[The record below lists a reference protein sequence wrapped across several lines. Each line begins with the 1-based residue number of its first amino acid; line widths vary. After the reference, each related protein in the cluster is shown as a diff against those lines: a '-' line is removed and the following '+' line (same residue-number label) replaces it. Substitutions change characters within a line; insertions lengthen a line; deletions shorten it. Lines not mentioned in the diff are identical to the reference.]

1 MRVAINSNF
10 ERTTWFSETS
20 ETGNIGKSIG
30 DNIMAVNVN
39 TNVSA
44 MTAQRFLNNATQAQ
58 NTSMERLSS
67 GFKINSAKD
76 DAAGLQISNRLNVQS
91 RGLDVAV
98 RNAND
103 GISIAQTAE
112 GAMKETTGILQ
123 RMRDLSLQ
131 SANGANSKD
140 DRVAIQEEVT
150 SLNDELNR
158 IAETTSFGGNKL
170 LNGTYETKS
179 FQIGA
184 DNGEAVMLSLKDMR
198 SDNAQMGGNSYVA
211 ENGKD
216 KNWGVQEGSNDL
228 SITLNDKKTGE
239 QTINISAKA
248 GDDIEELATYINGQT
263 DKVTAS
269 VDEDG
274 RLQIFTDNNT
284 ISGPASFGGS
294 LASELGIGEAK
305 QETVSDIDVT
315 SVGGSQ
321 QSVAILDS
329 ALKYVDS
336 HRAELGAFQNRFGHA
351 ISNLDNINENVNA
364 SASRIK
370 DTDFAKETTAM
381 TKSQILSQASS
392 SILAQAKQ
400 APNAALSLLG

>member
-1 MRVAINSNF
+1 
-10 ERTTWFSETS
+10 
-20 ETGNIGKSIG
+20 
-30 DNIMAVNVN
+30 MAVNVN

-44 MTAQRFLNNATQAQ
+44 MTAQRYLNSATNAQQ
-58 NTSMERLSS
+58 TSMERLSS

-112 GAMKETTGILQ
+112 GAMNETTNILQ

-131 SANGANSKD
+131 SANGSNSKSE
-140 DRVAIQEEVT
+140 RVAIQEEVT
-150 SLNDELNR
+150 ALNDELNR

-170 LNGTYETKS
+170 LNGTFTTKS
-179 FQIGA
+179 MQIGA
-184 DNGEAVMLSLKDMR
+184 DNGEAVMLTLNDMR
-198 SDNAQMGGNSYVA
+198 SDNVGMGGTAYQA
-211 ENGKD
+211 ANGKD
-216 KNWGVQEGSNDL
+216 KDWSVQAGANDL
-228 SITLNDKKTGE
+228 AITLTDTAGQQ
-239 QTINISAKA
+239 QTINITAKE

-263 DKVTAS
+263 DQVTAS
-269 VDEDG
+269 VDEEG
-274 RLQIFTDNNT
+274 RLQVFAGTDKVD
-284 ISGPASFGGS
+284 GPVSFGGG
-294 LASELGIGEAK
+294 LAGELSMGAGTAV
-305 QETVSDIDVT
+305 TVDTIDVT
-315 SVGGSQ
+315 TVGGAQ
-321 QSVAILDS
+321 ESVAIVDA

-336 HRAELGAFQNRFGHA
+336 HRAELGAFQNRFSHA

-364 SASRIK
+364 SKSRIK
-370 DTDFAKETTAM
+370 DTDFAKETTAL

-400 APNAALSLLG
+400 APNSALSLLG